1 MNRVFHLFL
10 VLFSIPVSALLAQKA
25 EKFHLDHPSPEFR
38 DGIYTNIE
46 MVKNNSPIPASW
58 IETDMD
64 ASDRNFYKNITR
76 TDLLVFYDD
85 NGVRAYLNTGSI
97 WGYASKG
104 DLHIN
109 VGGGFHK
116 IDFVGRISHF
126 IASKTTYLPIEY
138 LEDSPD
144 IWYIAPLV
152 LTLKHREYL
161 VDIEEN
167 KVWEFDLEG
176 MERVLKD
183 DPQLL
188 KEFQS
193 LDKRKKEKMKYIFL
207 LRYNQKYPLDI
218 HF

>member
-10 VLFSIPVSALLAQKA
+10 IIFSIPASALLAQKA
-25 EKFHLDHPSPEFR
+25 EKFHLDQPSPEFR
-38 DGIYTNIE
+38 DGLYANIE
-46 MVKNNSPIPASW
+46 MVKNNNPIPAGW

-64 ASDRNFYKNITR
+64 PEDRNFYKNITR

-85 NGVRAYLNTGSI
+85 NGVRSYLNTGSI
-97 WGYASKG
+97 WGYASRG
-104 DLHIN
+104 DLYIN

-126 IASKTTYLPIEY
+126 IASKTTYAPMKY
-138 LEDSPD
+138 LDHPD
-144 IWYIAPLV
+144 IWYSPLYV
-152 LTLKHREYL
+152 LTLKYREYL

-167 KVWEFDLEG
+167 KVWEFDMEG
-176 MERVLKD
+176 IERVLKN

-188 KEFQS
+188 SEFEN
-193 LDKRKKEKMKYIFL
+193 LKKREKEKMKYTFL